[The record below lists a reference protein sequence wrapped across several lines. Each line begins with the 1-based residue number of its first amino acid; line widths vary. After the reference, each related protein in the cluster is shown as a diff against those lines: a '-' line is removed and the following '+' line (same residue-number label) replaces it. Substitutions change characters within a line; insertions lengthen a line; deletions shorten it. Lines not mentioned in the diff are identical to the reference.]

1 MEILR
6 DMGVEA
12 EVVEKSSPQELMSNN
27 VFCTSLVGEELG
39 RLRAWGTHP
48 SRMAD
53 YTLASPSRICDCPQ
67 TLLEPIML
75 GQAAARG
82 SRVRFD
88 TEYLSLE
95 QDADG
100 VTATARDRIGGRAH
114 PNKARRPPRPDGG
127 RSAR

>member
-100 VTATARDRIGGRAH
+100 VTATARDRIGGGALYNRDQAQILGRRA
-114 PNKARRPPRPDGG
+114 RPVL
-127 RSAR
+127 